1 MGRLI
6 NFVFYSMVG
15 MADRMHLFFAG
26 SYARC
31 LEKFQMAIISRTDHP
46 IHSIFGSSWVRFS
59 GSAD

>member
-31 LEKFQMAIISRTDHP
+31 LEKFQMAI
-46 IHSIFGSSWVRFS
+46 
-59 GSAD
+59 